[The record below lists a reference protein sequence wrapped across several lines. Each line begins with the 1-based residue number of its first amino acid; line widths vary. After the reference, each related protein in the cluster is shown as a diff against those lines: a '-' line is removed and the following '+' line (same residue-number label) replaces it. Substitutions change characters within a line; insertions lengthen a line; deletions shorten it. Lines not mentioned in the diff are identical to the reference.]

1 MSTSDE
7 MEEVIVE
14 FLVESKEGLDRVDD
28 DLLALEKD
36 PQNPARLASI
46 FRAVHTIK
54 GTAGFL
60 AYEKLQAF
68 AHVGESLLSLLRD
81 GERPFDAEVAEALF
95 AAVDA
100 LREMLGHIEAKR
112 AEGNK
117 DYGQLLGRMAALT
130 VAKGAAVP
138 ADGTQAGAP
147 AGLAVAATLTS
158 TSTSASAP
166 GTATVA
172 APLATETPAS
182 TAPARTA
189 PAANPSLVPTVLTP
203 VSSSPQPQP
212 TQPRAPAAEGL
223 APAPLGSAAGQPGP
237 TLAPASVP
245 PAAPATATATA
256 TAVPAAAASDA
267 LEPPPE
273 LDVPRTGETGAAR
286 PGGGGESVR
295 VDVSLLDRLMNLV
308 GELVLARNQVL
319 QVGSKQQDQAF
330 LATSQRLNLI
340 TSELQESV
348 MRTRMQPIGN
358 VLHKFP
364 RLVRDL
370 AAACHKRVR
379 VEMEGEKTEL
389 DRTLLEAIRDPLT
402 HIVRNSV
409 DHGIEPPAAREA
421 RGKNPEG
428 RLSIRAFH
436 EGGQVTVEVADDGG
450 GINSLRVKDKA
461 VARGLITAEQ
471 AERMSEG
478 DLVNLIFLPGF
489 STAESVSNISGRG
502 VGMDVVRTNVE
513 KVGGTVDVQ
522 SVMGK
527 GLTIRIRLPLTLA
540 IIPALLVG
548 NGEERY
554 AIPQISLMEIVRLER
569 EQVKRSI
576 EIVHSTPVYRLRG
589 NLLPLLFLQDALADD
604 NGAAPSHW
612 SEGTGPLNIV
622 VLSSEDRVFGL
633 VVDRVMDTSEI
644 VVKPLGKHFKSVSFF
659 AGATIMGDGSVSL
672 ILDAAG
678 LANHLKGF
686 ARVRE
691 GAAAALAAG
700 AGAGATT
707 GAGMSL
713 LVCDVGQGRRLGI
726 PLASVDRLEEFG
738 RDRLERL
745 GDQAVVQYR
754 GDILR
759 VFSLGDLVG
768 MAPGQSS
775 EEDEEAVRKSTV
787 QVVVC
792 RGRSSRIGLQVNR
805 ILDVVEGVPAPS
817 AGTARAGT
825 LGSVVVGGRLIE
837 VVDLRE
843 WTDAGTMTVGGLELG
858 AGVDLVAGPAAAVA
872 LEMGGAP

>member
-81 GERPFDAEVAEALF
+81 GERPFDGEVAEALF

-112 AEGNK
+112 VEADK
-117 DYGQLLGRMAALT
+117 DYGELLRRMAELT
-130 VAKGAAVP
+130 VATAGVVLP
-138 ADGTQAGAP
+138 EGGGAGAP
-147 AGLAVAATLTS
+147 AGLAGGTTPAPTS
-158 TSTSASAP
+158 TPTSTLAP
-166 GTATVA
+166 GTPAFA
-172 APLATETPAS
+172 APLAADTPGGT
-182 TAPARTA
+182 TAPARTTSS
-189 PAANPSLVPTVLTP
+189 PSPSLSLTSSLAPTVLTP
-203 VSSSPQPQP
+203 VVPSRQP
-212 TQPRAPAAEGL
+212 PRAPTAESL
-223 APAPLGSAAGQPGP
+223 APAPPGSAAPQPEP
-237 TLAPASVP
+237 TPAPASVQP
-245 PAAPATATATA
+245 TVTATAA
-256 TAVPAAAASDA
+256 PVAPPEP

-273 LDVPRTGETGAAR
+273 LDVPRNGEAGVTR

-450 GINSLRVKDKA
+450 GINSVRVKDKA
-461 VARGLITAEQ
+461 LARGLITAEH
-471 AERMSEG
+471 AERMSES

-604 NGAAPSHW
+604 NGPPPSHW
-612 SEGTGPLNIV
+612 AEGTGPLNIV
-622 VLSSEDRVFGL
+622 VLSTEDRVFGL

-678 LANHLKGF
+678 LANDLQGF

-691 GAAAALAAG
+691 ASAVALATG
-700 AGAGATT
+700 AGVTV

-726 PLASVDRLEEFG
+726 PLASVDRLEEFS

-759 VFSLGDLVG
+759 VFSLGELVG
-768 MAPGQSS
+768 MAPGQAS
-775 EEDEEAVRKSTV
+775 EEDEEAARKSTV

-792 RGRSSRIGLQVNR
+792 RGKSRRIGLQVNR

-843 WTDAGTMTVGGLELG
+843 WTDAGTSAGGLELG
-858 AGVDLVAGPAAAVA
+858 AGVDLGAGPAAAVA

>member
-569 EQVKRSI
+569 DQVKRAI
-576 EIVHSTPVYRLRG
+576 EMVHSTPVYRLRG
-589 NLLPLLFLQDALADD
+589 NLLPLLFLRDALADEGGGGPPAHAATD
-604 NGAAPSHW
+604 TGA
-612 SEGTGPLNIV
+612 LNIV
-622 VLSSEDRVFGL
+622 VLSSEERVFGL

-644 VVKPLGKHFKSVSFF
+644 VVKPLGKHFKAVSLF

-678 LANHLKGF
+678 LANHLQGF

-691 GAAAALAAG
+691 TAVAAANTAG
-700 AGAGATT
+700 GLPASG
-707 GAGMSL
+707 GMSL

-726 PLASVDRLEEFG
+726 PLASVDRLEEFN
-738 RDRLERL
+738 RDRVERL

-759 VFSLGDLVG
+759 VMSLGEMVG
-768 MAPGQSS
+768 MGAGFGGGG
-775 EEDEEAVRKSTV
+775 DEMDEAAARKTTI
-787 QVVVC
+787 QVVAC
-792 RGRSSRIGLQVNR
+792 RGKSRRIGLQVQR
-805 ILDVVEGVPAPS
+805 ILDVVEGVGPPA
-817 AGTARAGT
+817 AGTARSGT

-837 VVDLRE
+837 VVDLSE
-843 WTDAGTMTVGGLELG
+843 WTDFGGATAGLE
-858 AGVDLVAGPAAAVA
+858 VTP
-872 LEMGGAP
+872 

>member
-81 GERPFDAEVAEALF
+81 GERPFDGEVAEALF

-100 LREMLGHIEAKR
+100 LREMLGHIETKR

-130 VAKGAAVP
+130 VAEGAAAP
-138 ADGTQAGAP
+138 AEGTQAGAP
-147 AGLAVAATLTS
+147 AGLVGGA
-158 TSTSASAP
+158 TSASTSPP
-166 GTATVA
+166 GAATFA
-172 APLATETPAS
+172 APQAADAAAAI
-182 TAPARTA
+182 TAPARAT
-189 PAANPSLVPTVLTP
+189 PTPTSSPPPTVMIP
-203 VSSSPQPQP
+203 VVPSPQALPA
-212 TQPRAPAAEGL
+212 QPRAAAAEGL
-223 APAPLGSAAGQPGP
+223 APAPLGSAAAPPGP
-237 TLAPASVP
+237 TATPAPASVHP
-245 PAAPATATATA
+245 TATATA
-256 TAVPAAAASDA
+256 GSWTASEA
-267 LEPPPE
+267 LEPPLE
-273 LDVPRTGETGAAR
+273 LDAPRTGEAGAAR
-286 PGGGGESVR
+286 PAGGGESVR

-450 GINSLRVKDKA
+450 GINSVRVKDKA

-604 NGAAPSHW
+604 NGPAPLHW
-612 SEGTGPLNIV
+612 AEGTGPLNIV

-644 VVKPLGKHFKSVSFF
+644 VVKPLGKHFKAVSFF

-691 GAAAALAAG
+691 GSAAALAAG

-726 PLASVDRLEEFG
+726 PLGAVDRLEEFS

-759 VFSLGDLVG
+759 VFSLGELVG
-768 MAPGQSS
+768 MAPGQAC
-775 EEDEEAVRKSTV
+775 EEDEEAARKSTV
-787 QVVVC
+787 QVVAC
-792 RGRSSRIGLQVNR
+792 RGKSSRIGLQVTR

-837 VVDLRE
+837 VVDLRG
-843 WTDAGTMTVGGLELG
+843 WTDAGTSAAGLELG
-858 AGVDLVAGPAAAVA
+858 AGVDLAAGPAAAVA

>member
-14 FLVESKEGLDRVDD
+14 FLAESKEGLDRVDD

-36 PQNPARLASI
+36 PGNAARLASI
-46 FRAVHTIK
+46 FRAVHSIK

-81 GERPFDAEVAEALF
+81 GERAFDREIAEALF

-100 LREMLGHIEAKR
+100 LREMLAQIEAKR
-112 AEGNK
+112 EESSK
-117 DYGQLLGRMAALT
+117 DYSQVMDRLAALT
-130 VAKGAAVP
+130 VAS
-138 ADGTQAGAP
+138 DGAP
-147 AGLAVAATLTS
+147 AETESPGAPPAMSPSRPGLTPSAAAPSL
-158 TSTSASAP
+158 SAAPPAP
-166 GTATVA
+166 G
-172 APLATETPAS
+172 
-182 TAPARTA
+182 
-189 PAANPSLVPTVLTP
+189 
-203 VSSSPQPQP
+203 
-212 TQPRAPAAEGL
+212 
-223 APAPLGSAAGQPGP
+223 PAPR
-237 TLAPASVP
+237 
-245 PAAPATATATA
+245 
-256 TAVPAAAASDA
+256 PAAAAPPPAPPLAAASPSTASPSAAPPPGPPLAAPAPAPAEPPDTA
-267 LEPPPE
+267 LELE
-273 LDVPRTGETGAAR
+273 AAR
-286 PGGGGESVR
+286 ATDAGPRAGTPGGGESVR

-319 QVGSKQQDQAF
+319 QVGSMQQDQAF

-370 AAACHKRVR
+370 AGACRKRVR

-409 DHGIEPPAAREA
+409 DHGIESPEA
-421 RGKNPEG
+421 RQAAGKNPEG
-428 RLSIRAFH
+428 RLAIRAFH

-450 GINSLRVKDKA
+450 GINGQRVKDKA
-461 VARGLITAEQ
+461 VARGLVTPEQ
-471 AERMSEG
+471 AERMTDSE
-478 DLVNLIFLPGF
+478 LVSLIFLPGF

-522 SVMGK
+522 SVLGK

-540 IIPALLVG
+540 IIPALVVG
-548 NGEERY
+548 NGDERY

>member
-14 FLVESKEGLDRVDD
+14 FLAESKEGLDRVDD

-36 PQNPARLASI
+36 PGNAARLASI
-46 FRAVHTIK
+46 FRAVHSIK

-81 GERPFDAEVAEALF
+81 GERAFDREIAEALF

-100 LREMLGHIEAKR
+100 LREMLAQIEAKR
-112 AEGNK
+112 EESSK
-117 DYGQLLGRMAALT
+117 DYSQVMDRLAALT
-130 VAKGAAVP
+130 VAS
-138 ADGTQAGAP
+138 DGAP
-147 AGLAVAATLTS
+147 AETESPGAPPAMSPSRPGLTPSAAAPSL
-158 TSTSASAP
+158 SAAPPAP
-166 GTATVA
+166 G
-172 APLATETPAS
+172 
-182 TAPARTA
+182 
-189 PAANPSLVPTVLTP
+189 
-203 VSSSPQPQP
+203 
-212 TQPRAPAAEGL
+212 
-223 APAPLGSAAGQPGP
+223 PAPR
-237 TLAPASVP
+237 
-245 PAAPATATATA
+245 
-256 TAVPAAAASDA
+256 PAAAAPPPAPPLAAASPSTASPSAAPPPGPPLAAPAPAPAEPPDTA
-267 LEPPPE
+267 LELE
-273 LDVPRTGETGAAR
+273 AAR
-286 PGGGGESVR
+286 ATDAGPRAGTPGGGESVR

-319 QVGSKQQDQAF
+319 QVGSMQQDQAF

-370 AAACHKRVR
+370 AGACRKRVR

-409 DHGIEPPAAREA
+409 DHGIESPEA
-421 RGKNPEG
+421 RQAAGKNPEG
-428 RLSIRAFH
+428 RLAIRAFH

-450 GINSLRVKDKA
+450 GINGQRVKDKA
-461 VARGLITAEQ
+461 VARGLVTPEQ
-471 AERMSEG
+471 AERMTDSE
-478 DLVNLIFLPGF
+478 LVSLIFLPGF

-522 SVMGK
+522 SVLGK

-540 IIPALLVG
+540 IIPALVVG
-548 NGEERY
+548 NGDERY

-569 EQVKRSI
+569 DQVKRAI
-576 EIVHSTPVYRLRG
+576 EMVHSTPVYRLRG
-589 NLLPLLFLQDALADD
+589 NLLPLLFLRDALADEGGGGPPAHAATD
-604 NGAAPSHW
+604 TGA
-612 SEGTGPLNIV
+612 LNIV
-622 VLSSEDRVFGL
+622 VLSSEERVFGL

-644 VVKPLGKHFKSVSFF
+644 VVKPLGKHFKAVSLF

-678 LANHLKGF
+678 LANHLQGF

-691 GAAAALAAG
+691 TAVAAANTAG
-700 AGAGATT
+700 GLPASG
-707 GAGMSL
+707 GMSL

-726 PLASVDRLEEFG
+726 PLASVDRLEEFN
-738 RDRLERL
+738 RDRVERL

-759 VFSLGDLVG
+759 VMSLGEMVG
-768 MAPGQSS
+768 MGAGFGGGG
-775 EEDEEAVRKSTV
+775 DEMDEAAARKTTI
-787 QVVVC
+787 QVVAC
-792 RGRSSRIGLQVNR
+792 RGKSRRIGLQVQR
-805 ILDVVEGVPAPS
+805 ILDVVEGVGPPA
-817 AGTARAGT
+817 AGTARSGT

-837 VVDLRE
+837 VVDLSE
-843 WTDAGTMTVGGLELG
+843 WTDFGGATAGLE
-858 AGVDLVAGPAAAVA
+858 VTP
-872 LEMGGAP
+872 